1 MNTATAAEKIL
12 DVVSDMRYST
22 MDMDSIGFHLVN
34 LSPLGVREQLEVL
47 ADSVKYHN
55 DKLPRSEKDGQYA
68 LF

>member
-34 LSPLGVREQLEVL
+34 LSPMGMREQLEVL

-55 DKLPRSEKDGQYA
+55 EKLPRSEKDGQYA